1 MRSEATPQNLKQTGA
16 DGADTIRP
24 VSPAH
29 PAAIALG
36 GGVLAVL
43 VVVGIGWGVLSG
55 RSDTL
60 RREEAV
66 AAVASSTDGSTLP
79 SAAMVN
85 LNTATSAQLRSLP
98 GVGAALADRIIEY
111 RRSHGPFERVE
122 QLDNVRGIGPA
133 TMARIRAMVYVQ

>member
-1 MRSEATPQNLKQTGA
+1 
-16 DGADTIRP
+16 
-24 VSPAH
+24 
-29 PAAIALG
+29 
-36 GGVLAVL
+36 VLAVL

-60 RREEAV
+60 RRDEAV
-66 AAVASSTDGSTLP
+66 AAVASSGEGSTLP
-79 SAAMVN
+79 AAGMVN

-98 GVGAALADRIIEY
+98 GVGAALAERIIEY

-133 TMARIRAMVYVQ
+133 TMARLRPMVYVE

>member
-16 DGADTIRP
+16 GGADTIRP
-24 VSPAH
+24 ASPAH

-60 RREEAV
+60 RRDEAV
-66 AAVASSTDGSTLP
+66 AAVASSGEGSTLP
-79 SAAMVN
+79 AAGMVN

-98 GVGAALADRIIEY
+98 GVGAALAERIIEY

-133 TMARIRAMVYVQ
+133 TMARLRPMVYVE

>member
-16 DGADTIRP
+16 GAAETIRP

-29 PAAIALG
+29 PAAIAVG

-66 AAVASSTDGSTLP
+66 AAVASSAEGSTLP

-98 GVGAALADRIIEY
+98 GVGAALAERIIEY

-122 QLDNVRGIGPA
+122 QLDKVRGIGPA
-133 TMARIRAMVYVQ
+133 TMARIRAMVYVE

>member
-1 MRSEATPQNLKQTGA
+1 MHSQATPQNLKQTGA
-16 DGADTIRP
+16 GGADTIRP
-24 VSPAH
+24 ASSAH

-66 AAVASSTDGSTLP
+66 ANVASSAEGPTLP
-79 SAAMVN
+79 AAAMVN

-98 GVGAALADRIIEY
+98 GVGAALAERIIEY

-133 TMARIRAMVYVQ
+133 TMARIRAMVYVE